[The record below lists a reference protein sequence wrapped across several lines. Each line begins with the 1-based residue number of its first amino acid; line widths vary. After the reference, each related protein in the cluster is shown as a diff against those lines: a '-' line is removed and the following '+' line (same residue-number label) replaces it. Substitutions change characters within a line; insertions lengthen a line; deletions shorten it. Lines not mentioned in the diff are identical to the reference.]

1 MLERS
6 PLLAG
11 LREHALTLPV
21 HVPELR
27 RAVLEQLG
35 RELWSSTVELTRQ
48 TGTEGL
54 RRRGSR
60 GSAPSH
66 ESPGPSA

>member
-48 TGTEGL
+48 KGTEGAGGG
-54 RRRGSR
+54 RGSR
-60 GSAPSH
+60 ASQ